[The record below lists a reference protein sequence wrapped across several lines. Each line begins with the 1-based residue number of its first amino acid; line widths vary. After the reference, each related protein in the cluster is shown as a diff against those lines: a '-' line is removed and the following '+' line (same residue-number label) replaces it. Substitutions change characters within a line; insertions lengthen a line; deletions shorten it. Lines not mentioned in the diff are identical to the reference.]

1 MYLVETDRNRVYIS
15 DIQVLVTR
23 EKPAWVTLKAFESS
37 VLAKELQRKGHLKA
51 SKRARSRMSK
61 TKSHA
66 VRMSR
71 PTKQQVR
78 PAKAP
83 EDPTITASQLKA
95 LLEEN
100 TRKQKEQGAKLAQKA
115 AQQAAQQ
122 AVASLLPTLQN
133 LIESH
138 QTPQADLPDIQA
150 QVESAMSK
158 VLSGLT
164 LGQPVSSPAG
174 TPGIDF
180 EEPLFI
186 PTGIVN
192 TGSPTPE
199 IKVSSESSDQAG
211 LGDAAAALK
220 KIRQNKRKK

>member
-1 MYLVETDRNRVYIS
+1 MYLVETDRDRVYIS
-15 DIQVLVTR
+15 DIRVLVTR
-23 EKPAWVTLKAFESS
+23 EKPAWVPLNTFDSS
-37 VLAKELQRKGHLKA
+37 VLARELLRQGHIKA

-71 PTKQQVR
+71 PNSIPAR
-78 PAKAP
+78 PAQVQ

-122 AVASLLPTLQN
+122 AVASLLPAIQN
-133 LIESH
+133 LVES
-138 QTPQADLPDIQA
+138 QQASQAEAPDIQA
-150 QVESAMSK
+150 QVESAMAK

-180 EEPLFI
+180 EEPVFI

-199 IKVSSESSDQAG
+199 IKVSSESSDQEG

-220 KIRQNKRKK
+220 KLRKKRKQ